1 MIEVIDRFCHLGDML
16 GVDGSADAAVT
27 AIIQCVWSKFRQL
40 SALLKG
46 VISNDFEWLRE
57 IFNDTKFQGQKVRVT
72 GWLT

>member
-1 MIEVIDRFCHLGDML
+1 VIEVIDRFCHLGDML

-46 VISNDFEWLRE
+46 VISNDFE
-57 IFNDTKFQGQKVRVT
+57 
-72 GWLT
+72 